1 MEGDLNDVQP
11 QGGEAND
18 NLDSNNLPF
27 APIAAA
33 PVEPAVVQE
42 SKKSFEIF
50 KIYNLKHF
58 INVNCYSHFNI

>member
-1 MEGDLNDVQP
+1 MLNTFT
-11 QGGEAND
+11 
-18 NLDSNNLPF
+18 L

-50 KIYNLKHF
+50 EIYNLKHF